1 MPLADPD
8 AGAAADVP
16 VTFLYDDAALVVV
29 DKPAGVAVI
38 PMPDQSAGACLR
50 DRVAASLGSRVWVVH
65 RLDRDTSGVVVFA
78 RTAEAHRAL
87 SMAFERRDVVKHYAA
102 LVHGLP
108 ASPAGTIDMALHDA
122 RKGKARPA
130 RAGEPGARAAT
141 TEYAVTRAWAH
152 EAQRIAAVL
161 ATPRTGRHHQIR
173 VHLRAIGA
181 PILGD
186 AVYGRGSAALLPGVP
201 VPRLALHAASIDVPH
216 PSGGAR
222 RVTATA
228 SWPADLAALTTW
240 LDAQWTLEAA
250 S

>member
-1 MPLADPD
+1 MPLADHD
-8 AGAAADVP
+8 AGAVADVP

-38 PMPDQSAGACLR
+38 PMPETPPGSCLR
-50 DRVAASLGSRVWVVH
+50 DRVAAALDARVWVVH

-87 SMAFERRDVVKHYAA
+87 SMAFERRDVVKQYAA
-102 LVHGLP
+102 LVYGVP
-108 ASPAGTIDMALHDA
+108 AAPAGAIDMPLHEA

-141 TEYAVTRAWAH
+141 TEYRVTRAWALD
-152 EAQRIAAVL
+152 AQHIAAVA
-161 ATPRTGRHHQIR
+161 ATPRTGRHHQLR
-173 VHLRAIGA
+173 VHLRAIGT

-186 AVYGRGSAALLPGVP
+186 TVYGRASAAPLSGVP

-216 PSGGAR
+216 PAGGR
-222 RVTATA
+222 RVTVTA
-228 SWPADLAALTTW
+228 PWPADLAALTAW
-240 LDAQWTLEAA
+240 LDAGWTVEAA

>member
-1 MPLADPD
+1 MASPD
-8 AGAAADVP
+8 AGAVADVP

-38 PMPDQSAGACLR
+38 PMPGAPAGACLR
-50 DRVAASLGSRVWVVH
+50 DRVAAALGTRVWVVH
-65 RLDRDTSGVVVFA
+65 RLDLDTSGVVVFA
-78 RTAEAHRAL
+78 RTAEAHRVL

-102 LVHGLP
+102 LVHGVP
-108 ASPAGTIDMALHDA
+108 APPAGTIDIALHEA

-130 RAGEPGARAAT
+130 RPGEPGARPAT
-141 TEYAVTRAWAH
+141 TDYAVTRAWAH
-152 EAQRIAAVL
+152 DGQRIAAVA

-173 VHLRAIGA
+173 VHLRAIGT

-186 AVYGRGSAALLPGVP
+186 AVYGRASAAHLTGVP

-216 PSGGAR
+216 PAGAR

-228 SWPADLAALTTW
+228 PWPADLAALTAW
-240 LDAQWTLEAA
+240 LDAQWTVEAA

>member
-1 MPLADPD
+1 MADPD
-8 AGAAADVP
+8 AGAVADVP

-38 PMPDQSAGACLR
+38 PMPDAPPASSLR
-50 DRVAASLGSRVWVVH
+50 ERVAAALGTRVWVVH

-87 SMAFERRDVVKHYAA
+87 SMAFERREVLKQYAA
-102 LVHGLP
+102 LVHGVP
-108 ASPAGTIDMALHDA
+108 APPAGTIDMALHDA

-130 RAGEPGARAAT
+130 RADEPGARAAT
-141 TEYAVTRAWAH
+141 TDYAVTRVWAH
-152 EAQRIAAVL
+152 ETQRIAAVA

-173 VHLRAIGA
+173 VHLRAIGT

-186 AVYGRGSAALLPGVP
+186 AVYGRAATALLPGVP
-201 VPRLALHAASIDVPH
+201 VPRLALHAASIDIPH
-216 PSGGAR
+216 PAGDR
-222 RVTATA
+222 RVSATA
-228 SWPADLAALTTW
+228 PWPADLAALTTW
-240 LDAQWTLEAA
+240 LDAQWTPEAA

>member
-1 MPLADPD
+1 MADRD

-16 VTFLYDDAALVVV
+16 VTFLYDDAAFVVV

-38 PMPDQSAGACLR
+38 PMAEARPGACLR
-50 DRVAASLGSRVWVVH
+50 DRVAAALGSRVWVVH

-78 RTAEAHRAL
+78 RSAEAHRAL

-102 LVHGLP
+102 LVHGVP
-108 ASPAGTIDMALHDA
+108 APGSGTIDVPLHEA

-130 RAGEPGARAAT
+130 RADEPGARAAT
-141 TEYAVTRAWAH
+141 TEYTVTRVWAH
-152 EAQRIAAVL
+152 DAQRIAAV
-161 ATPRTGRHHQIR
+161 AAMPRTGRHHQIR
-173 VHLRAIGA
+173 VHLRAIGT

-186 AVYGRGSAALLPGVP
+186 AVYGRASAALLPGVP

-216 PSGGAR
+216 PSGAR

-228 SWPADLAALTTW
+228 PWPADLAALTAW
-240 LDAQWTLEAA
+240 LDARWTAEA
-250 S
+250 SS

>member
-1 MPLADPD
+1 LADRN
-8 AGAAADVP
+8 AGAVAAVP

-29 DKPAGVAVI
+29 DKPAGMAVI
-38 PMPDQSAGACLR
+38 PVPDAPPGACLR
-50 DRVAASLGSRVWVVH
+50 DRVAAALGGRVWVVH

-102 LVHGLP
+102 LVHGVP
-108 ASPAGTIDMALHDA
+108 APGSGTIDMPLHEA

-130 RAGEPGARAAT
+130 RADEPGARPAT
-141 TEYAVTRAWAH
+141 TDYALTRAWTH
-152 EAQRIAAVL
+152 DTQRIAAVA

-173 VHLRAIGA
+173 VHLRAIGT

-186 AVYGRGSAALLPGVP
+186 AVYGRASAALLPGVP

-216 PSGGAR
+216 PAGER
-222 RVTATA
+222 RVAATA
-228 SWPADLAALTTW
+228 PWPADLAALTTW
-240 LDAQWTLEAA
+240 LDAQWTVEVL

>member
-1 MPLADPD
+1 LADRN
-8 AGAAADVP
+8 AGAVADVP

-38 PMPDQSAGACLR
+38 PMPDAPPGSCLR
-50 DRVAASLGSRVWVVH
+50 DRVAAALGTRVWVVH

-87 SMAFERRDVVKHYAA
+87 SMAFERRDVVKRYTA
-102 LVHGLP
+102 LVHGVP
-108 ASPAGTIDMALHDA
+108 APTAGTIELPLHEA

-130 RAGEPGARAAT
+130 RPDEPGARPAT
-141 TEYAVTRAWAH
+141 TDYAVTRAWTH
-152 EAQRIAAVL
+152 DGQRVAAVA

-173 VHLRAIGA
+173 VHLRAVGT

-186 AVYGRGSAALLPGVP
+186 AVYGRASAARLPGVP

-216 PSGGAR
+216 PAGER

-228 SWPADLAALTTW
+228 PWPAELAALTTW
-240 LDAQWTLEAA
+240 LDTQWAVEVAP
-250 S
+250 